1 MTGKTYLIAGHRIR
15 VVLEEPWGFKALSE
29 AQQEMVKILA
39 AGGDLG
45 IRPVPADKWDELPDN
60 ERALGKEPM
69 TRSRWET
76 MSEAEQ
82 ERFRHE
88 LDLFQ
93 YAPFEVPDDPSGAL
107 FTLTVRDEQPEWL
120 EAVLPALQARRP
132 GQPAAGLPEGWKP
145 VVAVDEELPI
155 YYGYRVDGRTVYTY
169 FPREDRCAGIFVL
182 EADWHSGTY
191 YPAAWTGSRTTQ
203 MQLSTSLMIA
213 YTFATASLGTVLL
226 HASVI
231 RFGGTAQLHFGV
243 SGTGKSTHSR
253 LWLEHVPGTDLMN
266 DDNPV
271 IRVGED
277 GRATVYGSP
286 WSGKT
291 VCYRNVSAPVRA
303 LIRLEQAPKN
313 RIVRLTSLSAYAS
326 VVAAVSTIRWDS
338 SVMDALVPT
347 VERLAM
353 SVPCF
358 NLSCRPDAEAVE
370 VCKKAVL

>member
-1 MTGKTYLIAGHRIR
+1 M
-15 VVLEEPWGFKALSE
+15 
-29 AQQEMVKILA
+29 
-39 AGGDLG
+39 
-45 IRPVPADKWDELPDN
+45 
-60 ERALGKEPM
+60 
-69 TRSRWET
+69 
-76 MSEAEQ
+76 
-82 ERFRHE
+82 
-88 LDLFQ
+88 
-93 YAPFEVPDDPSGAL
+93 
-107 FTLTVRDEQPEWL
+107 TVRDERPEWL

-132 GQPAAGLPEGWKP
+132 GQSASGLPEGWKS

-169 FPREDRCAGIFVL
+169 FPRQDRCAGIFVL
-182 EADWHSGTY
+182 DVDWHSGTY
-191 YPAAWTGSRTTQ
+191 YPAAGTGSRTTQ

-266 DDNPV
+266 DDNPI

-347 VERLAM
+347 IERLAM
-353 SVPCF
+353 NVPCF

>member
-1 MTGKTYLIAGHRIR
+1 MTSKTYRIGGHEVR
-15 VVLEEPWGFKALSE
+15 VVLEEPWGFKALSVE
-29 AQQEMVKILA
+29 QEEMIKILA

-60 ERALGKEPM
+60 ERVLGKEPM

-76 MSEAEQ
+76 MSAAEQ
-82 ERFRHE
+82 ELYRHE

-93 YAPFEVPDDPSGAL
+93 YAPFEVPDDPAGAL
-107 FTLTVRDEQPEWL
+107 ITVTVRDGEPDWL
-120 EAVLPALQARRP
+120 TAALPALLSRRP
-132 GQPAAGLPEGWKP
+132 GQPAEGLPEGWKA
-145 VVAVDEELPI
+145 VVAVDEEPPI
-155 YYGYRVDGRTVYTY
+155 YYGYRVEGRTVYTY

-182 EADWHSGTY
+182 EPDYHSGTY
-191 YPAAWTGSRTTQ
+191 YPRPGTGSRTTQ

-213 YTFATASLGTVLL
+213 YTFATAPLGTLLL

-231 RFGGTAQLHFGV
+231 RCNGSAQLHFGV

-253 LWLEHVPGTDLMN
+253 LWLENVPGCDLMN

-271 IRVGED
+271 IRLGTD
-277 GRATVYGSP
+277 GAVTVYGSP

-291 VCYRNVSAPVRA
+291 VCYRNVSAPARA

-338 SVMDALVPT
+338 AVMDALVPT
-347 VERLAM
+347 VEKVAM

>member
-1 MTGKTYLIAGHRIR
+1 MSSKTYLIGGHGVR
-15 VVLEEPWGFKALSE
+15 VVLEAPWTFKSLSA
-29 AQQEMVKILA
+29 AQQEMVSLLA
-39 AGGDLG
+39 SGGDLG
-45 IRPVPADKWDELPDN
+45 IRPVPADKWEELPDN

-69 TRSRWET
+69 TRSRWESL
-76 MSEAEQ
+76 SEAEQ
-82 ERFRHE
+82 ERYRHE

-93 YAPFEVPDDPSGAL
+93 YAPFEVPDDPARAL
-107 FTLTVRDEQPEWL
+107 VTVTVRDKQPEWL
-120 EAVLPALQARRP
+120 AAAAPALLARRP
-132 GQPAAGLPEGWKP
+132 GQEATGLPEGWTP
-145 VVAVDEELPI
+145 VVAVDEEVPI
-155 YYGYRVDGRTVYTY
+155 YYGYRVGGTTVYTY

-182 EADWHSGTY
+182 DAGCHTGTY
-191 YPAAWTGSRTTQ
+191 YPAPGTGSRTTQ

-213 YTFATASLGTVLL
+213 YTFATAPLSTVLL

-231 RFGGTAQLHFGV
+231 RCGGTAQLHFGV

-253 LWLEHVPGTDLMN
+253 LWLEHVPGCDLMN

-271 IRVGED
+271 IRIDEA
-277 GRATVYGSP
+277 GRAVVYGSP

-313 RIVRLTSLSAYAS
+313 KIVRLTSLSAYAS

-338 SVMDALVPT
+338 AVMDALVPT

-353 SVPCF
+353 NVPCF